1 MSTYQ
6 IPAPS
11 PMVLHGD
18 VAENWKDESAW
29 KYYALATQLNDK
41 LTKANGDP
49 NPSGILQVAAILC
62 AVMGTDCLKIMK
74 SLPTLSETDKGDA
87 NRILEELR
95 GHFVPQR
102 RVLFERYKFNSSTQK
117 GETVDEFVVKLR
129 QLAESCEFGTLK
141 DSLIRD
147 RLVIG
152 TTDDVC
158 RDRLLRERP
167 VPDLNHCIE
176 CLRASELSRSHKQ
189 HMSTLGKES
198 IDYMHGRPVHKNK
211 SYQQKGKQPATQ
223 SNTQK
228 PTPTTGDDCHWCG
241 AKPAHPRKTC
251 PARDA
256 KCSRCKK
263 NGHYGHKC
271 QSSKSKSNEVQDE
284 DYVNVA
290 FLGEVQS
297 STNAFWTADLHVNK
311 HPTSFKLDSGAGV
324 TIISEKTPWHKQFPP
339 QPNTCQFRGAGNV
352 DLTDRVTGQIPKA
365 TLGIAGEA
373 VTEDIFV
380 MRGQNHNLLSKWAC
394 QQLKL
399 LKPSEV
405 VYNIR
410 PILFQPV
417 TVWYQLRTG
426 NLSADND
433 RYSTGPRRYRLSHG
447 RHTSSRC

>member
-1 MSTYQ
+1 MATYQ

-18 VAENWKDESAW
+18 VAENWKDFESAW

-41 LTKANGDP
+41 LTKENGDP

-102 RVLFERYKFNSSTQK
+102 HVLFERYKFNSSTQK

-147 RLVIG
+147 WLVIG

-167 VPDLNHCIE
+167 VPDLNRCIE

-223 SNTQK
+223 PNTQK

-241 AKPAHPRKTC
+241 AKLAHPRKTC

-263 NGHYGHKC
+263 NGH
-271 QSSKSKSNEVQDE
+271 
-284 DYVNVA
+284 
-290 FLGEVQS
+290 
-297 STNAFWTADLHVNK
+297 
-311 HPTSFKLDSGAGV
+311 
-324 TIISEKTPWHKQFPP
+324 
-339 QPNTCQFRGAGNV
+339 
-352 DLTDRVTGQIPKA
+352 
-365 TLGIAGEA
+365 
-373 VTEDIFV
+373 
-380 MRGQNHNLLSKWAC
+380 
-394 QQLKL
+394 
-399 LKPSEV
+399 
-405 VYNIR
+405 
-410 PILFQPV
+410 
-417 TVWYQLRTG
+417 
-426 NLSADND
+426 
-433 RYSTGPRRYRLSHG
+433 
-447 RHTSSRC
+447 

>member
-1 MSTYQ
+1 
-6 IPAPS
+6 
-11 PMVLHGD
+11 MVTTPLR
-18 VAENWKDESAW
+18 
-29 KYYALATQLNDK
+29 T
-41 LTKANGDP
+41 
-49 NPSGILQVAAILC
+49 
-62 AVMGTDCLKIMK
+62 TDCLKIMK

-102 RVLFERYKFNSSTQK
+102 HVLFERYKFNSSTQK

-167 VPDLNHCIE
+167 VPDLNRCIE

-223 SNTQK
+223 PNTQK
-228 PTPTTGDDCHWCG
+228 PTPSTGDDCHWCG

-256 KCSRCKK
+256 KCSRCRK
-263 NGHYGHKC
+263 NRHYGHKC
-271 QSSKSKSNEVQDE
+271 QSSKSKSINEVQDE

-324 TIISEKTPWHKQFPP
+324 TIISKKTPWLKQFPP
-339 QPNTCQFRGAGNV
+339 QPNTRQ
-352 DLTDRVTGQIPKA
+352 
-365 TLGIAGEA
+365 
-373 VTEDIFV
+373 EDIFV
-380 MRGQNHNLLSKWAC
+380 MRGQNHNLLSKRAC

-405 VYNIR
+405 VYNIEGTPDFR
-410 PILFQPV
+410 AEFPNLFKGLGCLETPYRISLLPDAVPV
-417 TVWYQLRTG
+417 CLYT
-426 NLSADND
+426 A
-433 RYSTGPRRYRLSHG
+433 RRVAHPLLEKFEE
-447 RHTSSRC
+447 TLNTMKEQEVI